1 MIPLI
6 SMGPILWIFGWT
18 YFPSTLLKKTDFN
31 YNQLLPILSV
41 RVTLKWRLG
50 PISFI
55 LERTNLFYKYFP
67 YTSDLQI
74 STLWRLNEMWKP
86 TDWQQDLSYFNSG
99 IALKQRK
106 YLWEKCIA
114 VYHCKQLHL
123 SCFADRF
130 DDDSWNLSFFMCLPT
145 LLYT

>member
-1 MIPLI
+1 MALQLFDQLLTILSRVRVI
-6 SMGPILWIFGWT
+6 YKWMLGPTSFIRNYLFFYFLFSQK
-18 YFPSTLLKKTDFN
+18 YFPSASDF
-31 YNQLLPILSV
+31 Q
-41 RVTLKWRLG
+41 K
-50 PISFI
+50 
-55 LERTNLFYKYFP
+55 
-67 YTSDLQI
+67 

-106 YLWEKCIA
+106 YLWEKCIV

-123 SCFADRF
+123 SCFVDRF

-145 LLYT
+145 LLYSYLEGET